1 MTKNPDCIF
10 CKIVKKEIS
19 AEIIYEDDSLISFLD
34 INPVNKGHI
43 LLIPKEHYRWMTDLP
58 DTLLSKIYTKSKYLM
73 EKIKTALKA
82 DFVVLSVVGIDV
94 PHFHVHLLPR
104 YNDDGL
110 ANFWPTKKYE
120 NDELKKYGDI
130 LRATLK

>member
-1 MTKNPDCIF
+1 MAKNPDCVF
-10 CKIVKKEIS
+10 CKIVKKEIP

-43 LLIPKEHYRWMTDLP
+43 LLIPKEHYPWMTDLP
-58 DTLLSKIYTKSKYLM
+58 DALLSKIYTKAKHLM

-94 PHFHVHLLPR
+94 PHFHIHLLPR

-120 NDELKKYGDI
+120 NNELKEYGDI